1 VSRKLRMIRRLMRHL
16 KKHPNDKKAQEILKA
31 LQEGRYRWKG
41 RSLVILPEK
50 PETQEQTGG

>member
-1 VSRKLRMIRRLMRHL
+1 MMRRLMRHL

-31 LQEGRYRWKG
+31 LQEGRYKWKG

-50 PETQEQTGG
+50 PEAREQTSG

>member
-1 VSRKLRMIRRLMRHL
+1 MRHL

-31 LQEGRYRWKG
+31 LLEGRYRWKG

-50 PETQEQTGG
+50 PEKSESQSQEQQSSG